1 MRGARAKA
9 GKQPGKQQGTKKRSE
24 NLKKN
29 RKEPA
34 SGRGNVYTGFLKN
47 GPKKRYCKVHC
58 RDIREIFTLRSV
70 FRLGEMYGAGYKQ

>member
-34 SGRGNVYTGFLKN
+34 SGRGNVYTGFLKRWITKN
-47 GPKKRYCKVHC
+47 FYRPK
-58 RDIREIFTLRSV
+58 S
-70 FRLGEMYGAGYKQ
+70 